1 MKSNEMR
8 TGTATALLLSLLLP
22 LACSEPPPET
32 ADLYRAPAISNQID
46 GVVFEAGNWEPHLAA
61 GDKGVSWGNH
71 RAVVEVG
78 PGEEADAVLVTI
90 PWRRHDPDPGSK
102 AVIVV
107 DAATGSVVRN
117 SATV

>member
-8 TGTATALLLSLLLP
+8 SGMAATLLLSLLLP
-22 LACSEPPPET
+22 LACSEPPVEPGE
-32 ADLYRAPAISNQID
+32 LYRAPTISNQID

-78 PGEEADAVLVTI
+78 PGEDSDAVLVLSLIHISEHTR
-90 PWRRHDPDPGSK
+90 P
-102 AVIVV
+102 
-107 DAATGSVVRN
+107 T
-117 SATV
+117 T